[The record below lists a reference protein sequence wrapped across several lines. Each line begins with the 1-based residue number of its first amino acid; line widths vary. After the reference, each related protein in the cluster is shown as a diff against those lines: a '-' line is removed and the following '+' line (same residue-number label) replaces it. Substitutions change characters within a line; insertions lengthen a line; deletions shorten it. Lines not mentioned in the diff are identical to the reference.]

1 MMHTATSRNVH
12 YQSNAMSKQLLVRM
26 CENENVPPRRVIN
39 FVQQHFL
46 ERRGLST
53 QLRTREPVIAF
64 GLEQP
69 KQLTCI
75 VVRLLVDS

>member
-1 MMHTATSRNVH
+1 MHTTTGQNVH
-12 YQSNAMSKQLLVRM
+12 YQSNATSEQLLVRI
-26 CENENVPPRRVIN
+26 CENENIPHHRVIN

>member
-1 MMHTATSRNVH
+1 MHTATSRNVH

-53 QLRTREPVIAF
+53 RLRMKDPVGVF
-64 GLEQP
+64 GLEHS
-69 KQLTCI
+69 KQLTSI
-75 VVRLLVDS
+75 VVRHFADS